1 MDGWI
6 KNLTFVT
13 NGLIVYDQRQL
24 SAKFRVELATT
35 LATFAERKAK
45 QKYELNC
52 NIMFLI
58 ENSGV

>member
-45 QKYELNC
+45 IWVKLQHHVLDRKFRC
-52 NIMFLI
+52 I
-58 ENSGV
+58 